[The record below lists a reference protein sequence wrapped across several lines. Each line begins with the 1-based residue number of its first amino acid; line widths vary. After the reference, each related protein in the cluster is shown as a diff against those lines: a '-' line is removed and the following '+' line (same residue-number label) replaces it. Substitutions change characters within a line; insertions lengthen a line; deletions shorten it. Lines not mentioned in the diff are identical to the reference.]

1 MHITQSVGNS
11 HAGCVLSVVL
21 PVFVGILGSNKAT
34 GAEIER
40 EKY

>member
-1 MHITQSVGNS
+1 MRITQSAGN
-11 HAGCVLSVVL
+11 ARAVCVLSVVL
-21 PVFVGILGSNKAT
+21 PVFVGIIGSNKAT